1 MKTVLFAVCMSLV
14 SVEAHA
20 ISRYNSTSLSCG
32 EARAIIRSEG
42 AAIMRWS
49 STRTP
54 GLPLYGR
61 FVDHDGFCPESY
73 RAENSF
79 IPTADRNSCL
89 LLECKPFSPDDDFLI
104 FRQGHRH

>member
-42 AAIMRWS
+42 AAIMRWT

-104 FRQGHRH
+104 FRHGHRH